1 MILSLFGVHCHR
13 ALLLILPSFCSF
25 CKWISFSLQ
34 AKDMWCSLSCR
45 IALEIIRIEMHCEIF
60 LTTISRSLSPQ
71 FDFIWMFRDH
81 IFLHTFDP
89 KHSIQLH
96 SMDRPKVLAL
106 IRSFAVGILR
116 NPGVN
121 LDGPITLQKS
131 LKINQKN
138 ATQRN
143 KEQLCS
149 VFGIFQRLFVCWRQF
164 AIASYR
170 YAPWLKMVCH
180 ICILLHS
187 QWSAKEKNL
196 TINSN
201 TVSQNAPSI
210 RVPYGTELC
219 AFPTYFLLLILCFAA
234 ICFRTMHINRHTNE
248 SCKSLNGNRKHFA
261 GPHLIYFHGFSERK
275 KNK

>member
-1 MILSLFGVHCHR
+1 
-13 ALLLILPSFCSF
+13 
-25 CKWISFSLQ
+25 
-34 AKDMWCSLSCR
+34 MWCSLSCR

-89 KHSIQLH
+89 KHSMQLH

-164 AIASYR
+164 AIASHRIVMHRDWKWFATFAY
-170 YAPWLKMVCH
+170 YYTLNGVPN
-180 ICILLHS
+180 
-187 QWSAKEKNL
+187 EKFNHKL
-196 TINSN
+196 QHCFAEKYS
-201 TVSQNAPSI
+201 VSQNAPSI
-210 RVPYGTELC
+210 RVPYGTAVCE
-219 AFPTYFLLLILCFAA
+219 FPTYFLLLILCFAA
-234 ICFRTMHINRHTNE
+234 ICFRTMQINRYTNE

-275 KNK
+275 KSK

>member
-1 MILSLFGVHCHR
+1 MLHIDTFSVRCSLSSCAAVADFAV
-13 ALLLILPSFCSF
+13 FCLF

-96 SMDRPKVLAL
+96 SMDRPKMFAL
-106 IRSFAVGILR
+106 IRSFAVGILW

-131 LKINQKN
+131 LKNQPKN

-201 TVSQNAPSI
+201 TVSQKNTPFH
-210 RVPYGTELC
+210 RMRL
-219 AFPTYFLLLILCFAA
+219 AFEYHTAQNCVHFLLISFCWFCVLLLFVL
-234 ICFRTMHINRHTNE
+234 E
-248 SCKSLNGNRKHFA
+248 QCK
-261 GPHLIYFHGFSERK
+261 
-275 KNK
+275 